1 VTLPPFQHLVDAH
14 WRDVARLAHA
24 LAGPDH
30 GDDVA
35 QQSWTK
41 ALAAYPG
48 LTRADNLRCWLLTIT
63 RHCAMDVHRAARRTT
78 PVAEPADL
86 VDAPVHGP
94 PGTPQPELWAV
105 VADLPERQRAAVALK
120 YVTDLEHR
128 DIARLLDT
136 TPAMSR
142 RLVSDAL
149 ATLRRTLPEPS

>member
-1 VTLPPFQHLVDAH
+1 
-14 WRDVARLAHA
+14 
-24 LAGPDH
+24 
-30 GDDVA
+30 
-35 QQSWTK
+35 
-41 ALAAYPG
+41 
-48 LTRADNLRCWLLTIT
+48 
-63 RHCAMDVHRAARRTT
+63 MDVHRAARRTT

-86 VDAPVHGP
+86 VGAPVHGP

-149 ATLRRTLPEPS
+149 ATLRRPLPEPS

>member
-1 VTLPPFQHLVDAH
+1 MTLPPFQHLVDAH

-35 QQSWTK
+35 QQAWTK

-48 LTRADNLRCWLLTIT
+48 LTRSDNLRGWLLTIT
-63 RHCAMDVHRAARRTT
+63 RNAAMDVHRAARRTT
-78 PVAEPADL
+78 PVAEPAEL
-86 VDAPVHGP
+86 VAAPVHGP
-94 PGTPQPELWAV
+94 PDSPQPELWAV